1 MEKLNLN
8 ELRKRKK
15 TKIIS
20 TEESLEDIIP
30 IEWSEEVLNGEEEIE
45 IK

>member
-1 MEKLNLN
+1 MEKLNLY

-30 IEWSEEVLNGEEEIE
+30 IEWSEKVLNGEEEIE

>member
-15 TKIIS
+15 TKIIT

-30 IEWSEEVLNGEEEIE
+30 IEWSENVLNGEEEIE

>member
-30 IEWSEEVLNGEEEIE
+30 IEWSEKVLNGEEEIE

>member
-30 IEWSEEVLNGEEEIE
+30 MEWSEEVLNGEEEIE

>member
-15 TKIIS
+15 TKIIT